1 MEKKSYRTV
10 FEVSVEKARKW
21 IRAWIDS
28 HGKGAVKG
36 FLIDADELRAIIDES
51 GAKYVRIYLG
61 VNKALPQDRHKL
73 LLVPVDEE
81 GCDMCSRKKEAS
93 PTEAEEDSNVFDFT
107 MPCPPTCDAV
117 SPLHS

>member
-1 MEKKSYRTV
+1 MKKKNFRTV
-10 FEVSVEKARKW
+10 FEVPLDQARKW

-36 FLIDADELRAIIDES
+36 FLIDVDELRSIIDES
-51 GAKYVRIYLG
+51 GAKYVRVYLG
-61 VNKALPQDRHKL
+61 VNKNLPQDRHKL
-73 LLVPVDEE
+73 LLVPVNEE
-81 GCDMCSRKKEAS
+81 GCDMCSKEV
-93 PTEAEEDSNVFDFT
+93 EEDDGSNVFDFT